1 MSILDRIAT
10 LTKAALHEGL
20 NRLEDPVMM
29 TGQYLRDLD
38 DQIAD
43 AERRSRD
50 METAARLLERRL
62 KEYRMLAELSEGDA
76 IKALEHGDEM
86 TARAAVEAKLRYTA
100 SAQECEDGLEETRQV
115 LAGLA
120 YEIAAAKEEQTR
132 LKAKRA
138 ELAERARRA
147 AASPKPASWASAS
160 ASAYGLDTRH
170 VSRGFQRMEDK
181 IREWEA
187 GTAVPERYTPETAA
201 APEAAETPT
210 TGSVRAR
217 AAEELQRL
225 RDRVKN
231 VAAQDA
237 KAKNTD
243 SSAEE

>member
-38 DQIAD
+38 DKIAD
-43 AERRSRD
+43 AERQSRD

-76 IKALEHGDEM
+76 VKALERGDEI

-115 LAGLA
+115 IAGLT

-138 ELAERARRA
+138 ELVDRARKA
-147 AASPKPASWASAS
+147 AASRPKPASWASAS

-170 VSRGFQRMEDK
+170 ASRGFQRMEDK
-181 IREWEA
+181 IREWET
-187 GTAVPERYTPETAA
+187 GTAVPERYTPDASVA
-201 APEAAETPT
+201 EAGEAHSP
-210 TGSVRAR
+210 GVRAR

-225 RDRVKN
+225 RDFVKN
-231 VAAQDA
+231 GAAQDA
-237 KAKNTD
+237 KAKSTD